1 MKPATLTLD
10 MYTSQNKMKKLLL
23 TLMILVGLQ
32 VAAQQNPT
40 MDNYLFNPVSISPA
54 YAGHQDGQVQS
65 IYDAQWIGLKGAPRT
80 GALYYDHLTPN
91 RFGFNL
97 GIIDDQVGPM
107 TTQSIGVTTAYHLQ
121 IADDVYFATG
131 VRYTLTHTE
140 VDITDEFYVDKIDQA
155 IYDIDGP
162 WIQNVDLSGAVYNS
176 QWYFGATMKNMVKQE
191 MYNNNFTS
199 RVAHIF
205 GGYKHE
211 LNDEWTLSSSFL
223 LNLSA
228 NAPLD
233 PNFHFFF
240 EYKDNLGG
248 GINFSPRDEAGM
260 FFKLN
265 VFEGWQLFYQYNY
278 PLSDLVYITKQS
290 HVLGIGIDI
299 KSSQQTLVSPGYF
312 L

>member
-1 MKPATLTLD
+1 
-10 MYTSQNKMKKLLL
+10 
-23 TLMILVGLQ
+23 
-32 VAAQQNPT
+32 
-40 MDNYLFNPVSISPA
+40 
-54 YAGHQDGQVQS
+54 
-65 IYDAQWIGLKGAPRT
+65 
-80 GALYYDHLTPN
+80 
-91 RFGFNL
+91 
-97 GIIDDQVGPM
+97 
-107 TTQSIGVTTAYHLQ
+107 
-121 IADDVYFATG
+121 
-131 VRYTLTHTE
+131 
-140 VDITDEFYVDKIDQA
+140 
-155 IYDIDGP
+155 
-162 WIQNVDLSGAVYNS
+162 
-176 QWYFGATMKNMVKQE
+176 VK
-191 MYNNNFTS
+191 F
-199 RVAHIF
+199 
-205 GGYKHE
+205 
-211 LNDEWTLSSSFL
+211 LNI
-223 LNLSA
+223 SA